1 MTDLLSERVNI
12 GQPVIIRTED
22 HTVTRP
28 VTAQVP
34 YTAEIIPAHGDPV
47 AELDQAG

>member
-22 HTVTRP
+22 HAVTGP
-28 VTAQVP
+28 VVAQVP
-34 YTAEIIPAHGDPV
+34 YTAEIIPVRGDPV
-47 AELDQAG
+47 AELDQVG